1 MEQKSI
7 FSFLQDGGEM
17 GELTRKY
24 NWSDTIVGSPEKW
37 PQSLRSLVSLLLSSK
52 FPMLLMWGE
61 DLIQFYNDAFRPSLG
76 NNGKHPTALGQ
87 GAEECWAEIWD
98 VISPSI
104 YQVLEGKGAC
114 WNENQLIPI
123 YRNGRMEDVYWTYS
137 YSPAYDEAGS
147 IVGVLVVCHETTS
160 TVLNLQQIN
169 IAKSKVEESER
180 NLRNIILQ
188 APVAMS
194 ILRGEDHVVEI
205 ANDRMFELWGKKP
218 EVLIGKPIFKGLPE
232 ARSQGYEELL
242 NHVFTTGETITANGS
257 PVTLPREGGVKT
269 AYINFVYEAF
279 REPGGVISGIMVVA
293 TDVTEQVLSTK
304 QIESSE
310 ARFRMM
316 ADVMPQFVWT
326 ANAKGELNYFNKA
339 VYDYSGLNTEE
350 MRKEGWLQIVHPE
363 EREEN
368 ERLWQHSVETGEDF
382 IFQHRFR
389 NRNGEYRWQLSR
401 AIPQKDAEGNIEL
414 WIGTSTD
421 IHEHKLFEKELNRQV
436 KERTLELE
444 NMNKELK
451 RSNENLEEFAYAA
464 SHDLK
469 EPIRKI
475 NYFSNKLKM
484 ENLDSMNESG
494 IQTLQRLETAA
505 ERMRSLVDDL
515 LEYSQVSRTSDLF
528 ETVDLNDTIKI
539 VLHDL
544 EMSINDKA
552 AIIETDKLPIIRGH
566 RRQLQQLFEN
576 VIGNA
581 IKYSKQDLQ
590 PRIKITLELAK
601 GAEIAQPLKP
611 ADLTKDFYLIK
622 VIDNGIGFDQ
632 MDADR
637 IFQVFTRLHGN
648 AEYSGTGVGLSIAK
662 KVVENHKGFIY
673 AESSAGNGAT
683 FNIVLPV
690 TSI

>member
-1 MEQKSI
+1 
-7 FSFLQDGGEM
+7 
-17 GELTRKY
+17 
-24 NWSDTIVGSPEKW
+24 
-37 PQSLRSLVSLLLSSK
+37 
-52 FPMLLMWGE
+52 
-61 DLIQFYNDAFRPSLG
+61 
-76 NNGKHPTALGQ
+76 
-87 GAEECWAEIWD
+87 
-98 VISPSI
+98 
-104 YQVLEGKGAC
+104 
-114 WNENQLIPI
+114 
-123 YRNGRMEDVYWTYS
+123 
-137 YSPAYDEAGS
+137 
-147 IVGVLVVCHETTS
+147 
-160 TVLNLQQIN
+160 
-169 IAKSKVEESER
+169 
-180 NLRNIILQ
+180 
-188 APVAMS
+188 
-194 ILRGEDHVVEI
+194 
-205 ANDRMFELWGKKP
+205 
-218 EVLIGKPIFKGLPE
+218 
-232 ARSQGYEELL
+232 
-242 NHVFTTGETITANGS
+242 
-257 PVTLPREGGVKT
+257 
-269 AYINFVYEAF
+269 
-279 REPGGVISGIMVVA
+279 
-293 TDVTEQVLSTK
+293 
-304 QIESSE
+304 
-310 ARFRMM
+310 
-316 ADVMPQFVWT
+316 
-326 ANAKGELNYFNKA
+326 
-339 VYDYSGLNTEE
+339 
-350 MRKEGWLQIVHPE
+350 LQIVHPE

-421 IHEHKLFEKELNRQV
+421 IHEHKLFEKELDRQV

-601 GAEIAQPLKP
+601 GAEIGQPLKP

-690 TSI
+690 TST